1 MQTIKQEVINAISSL
16 PDNASIEDIMYHL
29 YVIDKI
35 KNGLSSI
42 DKGETLSLDELKKE
56 IETW

>member
-42 DKGETLSLDELKKE
+42 EKGETLSLDELKKE

>member
-42 DKGETLSLDELKKE
+42 DKGETLSLYELKKE

>member
-42 DKGETLSLDELKKE
+42 EKGEILSLDELKKE